1 MTYYLALAKRNLG
14 SSEYLGMP
22 QLNEIRFSW
31 QDRLNRFILNPAV
44 HMWLGQVTSRG
55 PFQPQLPYKPIKF
68 R

>member
-22 QLNEIRFSW
+22 QLNEIRFTW

-44 HMWLGQVTSRG
+44 HR
-55 PFQPQLPYKPIKF
+55 
-68 R
+68 